1 MHELIKPLLEKVKLL
16 AEKYQQQV
24 EINKKLEIQVAE
36 LNKKLAEQ
44 NEVIKDLEERN
55 KILKLAKS
63 LNGNTDENITGI
75 KLKINELVKEIDRC
89 VALLNR

>member
-55 KILKLAKS
+55 KILKLAKT